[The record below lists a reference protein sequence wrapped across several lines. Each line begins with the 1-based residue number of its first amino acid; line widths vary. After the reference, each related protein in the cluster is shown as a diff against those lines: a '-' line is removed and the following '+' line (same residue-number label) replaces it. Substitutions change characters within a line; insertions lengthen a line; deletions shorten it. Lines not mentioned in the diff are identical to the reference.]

1 MLLGLFIILYTIS
14 NVDAGK
20 YKEVMN
26 AFGSVFSTQKTIQ
39 GLGSQNH
46 PFNGNANSGK
56 TLRET
61 LQSVID
67 EYDYGQNVQL
77 VENER
82 GITIRILDNILF
94 NTGEA
99 KLNPGSKSILSK
111 LAKVL
116 RTIPNDIRI
125 EGHTDNVPI
134 NTPKYPS
141 NWHLSVARATNT
153 AYYLMNTEGL
163 SPERVTIVGYAE
175 YKPIASN
182 DTPAGRAQNR
192 RVDIIILNR

>member
-39 GLGSQNH
+39 GLGSPNH

>member
-1 MLLGLFIILYTIS
+1 LLLGLFIILYTIS
-14 NVDAGK
+14 NVDADK
-20 YKEVMN
+20 YKDIMN
-26 AFGSVFSTQKTIQ
+26 AFGSVFSTKKAVE
-39 GLGSQNH
+39 GLGNQNMLLT
-46 PFNGNANSGK
+46 GNMNSSR

-67 EYDYGQNVQL
+67 EYDYGNNVQL
-77 VENER
+77 IENER

-94 NTGEA
+94 KTGEA
-99 KLNPGSKSILSK
+99 ELNPESKSILSK

-125 EGHTDNVPI
+125 EGHTDNIPI
-134 NTPKYPS
+134 NTPQYPS

-163 SPERVTIVGYAE
+163 NPDRVAIVGYSE
-175 YKPIASN
+175 YKPVASN
-182 DTPAGRAQNR
+182 DTPEGRAQNR
-192 RVDIIILNR
+192 RVDIIILKR

>member
-1 MLLGLFIILYTIS
+1 
-14 NVDAGK
+14 
-20 YKEVMN
+20 MN
-26 AFGSVFSTQKTIQ
+26 AFGSVFSTQKTVQ
-39 GLGSQNH
+39 GLGSENQ
-46 PFNGNANSGK
+46 PFNGNANSSK
-56 TLRET
+56 SLRET

-67 EYDYGQNVQL
+67 EYDYGDNVQL
-77 VENER
+77 IENDR

-94 NTGEA
+94 NTGQAE
-99 KLNPGSKSILSK
+99 LNPDSKSILSR

-163 SPERVTIVGYAE
+163 RPDRVTIVGYAE
-175 YKPIASN
+175 YKPVASN
-182 DTPAGRAQNR
+182 DTPEGRAKNR
-192 RVDIIILNR
+192 RVDIIILKR

>member
-1 MLLGLFIILYTIS
+1 LLLGLFIILYTIS